1 MGEANRNSNLA
12 IKYMAVAAVLIVSA
26 AGSFSPA
33 HAEDCAAADAIAAQH
48 QGKPYRE
55 DLLRRMID
63 LCPGHAGA
71 LNNLAVILESN
82 DRLEEAEHF
91 YRRAIRAGNAI
102 APYAGLGDVLA
113 AKGDARGAVAAYE
126 MFLAGL
132 PAEIRRGDPS
142 GLADYE
148 SEYRARLALAM
159 ESAGIDPASRP
170 PTADPV
176 RSGKFVTAA
185 QIARSLTTKPRRT
198 RGLSLS
204 RRTEPF
210 VDIQIQFDFDSAR
223 IRPDSLAQIEEVAKA
238 LQDSILTE
246 ARILIEGHTDSTGG
260 DSYNMELSRRR
271 AASVQRMLAERFG
284 VDGRVTTT
292 KGFGES
298 EPVASNKTAE
308 GQALNRRVTFVN
320 IGNR

>member
-1 MGEANRNSNLA
+1 MGEANRNPIWA
-12 IKYMAVAAVLIVSA
+12 IKLVAAVLIVSA
-26 AGSFSPA
+26 AGSYSPA

-55 DLLRRMID
+55 DLLRRMIE

-82 DRLEEAEHF
+82 DRLEEAEHL

-113 AKGDARGAVAAYE
+113 ARGDARGAVAAYE
-126 MFLAGL
+126 LFLAGL

-159 ESAGIDPASRP
+159 ETAGIDPASRP
-170 PTADPV
+170 APADPV
-176 RSGKFVTAA
+176 RSGKFVTAE

-223 IRPDSLAQIEEVAKA
+223 IRPDSLAQH
-238 LQDSILTE
+238 QDHRLT
-246 ARILIEGHTDSTGG
+246 RRRSCRPVGRTF
-260 DSYNMELSRRR
+260 SRRSFPVACLSVR
-271 AASVQRMLAERFG
+271 SGNERMHRLGGGLGALPYPAAR
-284 VDGRVTTT
+284 TTT
-292 KGFGES
+292 TRWRDAVIYQIAF
-298 EPVASNKTAE
+298 
-308 GQALNRRVTFVN
+308 LRRVR
-320 IGNR
+320 I

>member
-1 MGEANRNSNLA
+1 MAKANRNPISA
-12 IKYMAVAAVLIVSA
+12 IKLVAAAAVLIVSA

-55 DLLRRMID
+55 DMLRRMIE

-82 DRLEEAEHF
+82 DRLDEAEHF
-91 YRRAIRAGNAI
+91 YRRAIAAGNAI

-113 AKGDARGAVAAYE
+113 AGGDARGAVAAYE

-132 PAEIRRGDPS
+132 PAEIQRGDPS
-142 GLADYE
+142 GLAGYE

-159 ESAGIDPASRP
+159 ETAGIDPASRP
-170 PTADPV
+170 SADPV
-176 RSGKFVTAA
+176 RGGKFVTAE

-238 LQDSILTE
+238 LRDSILTE
-246 ARILIEGHTDSTGG
+246 ARILIEGHTDSTGTET
-260 DSYNMELSRRR
+260 YNMELSRRR

-298 EPVASNKTAE
+298 KPVASNQTAE